1 MKKILGIIVL
11 SLLFSGCSS
20 LEVVNVNLDEIK
32 KIKKEDY
39 IIVAFESFHKSED
52 KHYKGVIDNYSQI
65 ENTITAYCKNKGKN
79 TFGTSHYRDMVTYT
93 YGNNIIATGQR
104 FWCAKNL
111 AEAGKL
117 YQKFLKKPDEYLSYN
132 QERFLKNSVKWLKNG
147 NSGKIEDELNDL
159 LYYSGLKPYG
169 TQFLNPMPAKSKNIK
184 KTKKTKSN
192 LVRE

>member
-1 MKKILGIIVL
+1 MKKLLGIVVL
-11 SLLFSGCSS
+11 VFLFSGCSS
-20 LEVVNVNLDEIK
+20 LEIVNVNLDEIK

-39 IIVAFESFHKSED
+39 IIVSFESFQKSED

-65 ENTITAYCKNKGKN
+65 ENTITTYCKNKGKN

-111 AEAGKL
+111 QEAQKL
-117 YQKFLKKPDEYLSYN
+117 YQKYLKKPDEYLSFN
-132 QERFLKNSVKWLKNG
+132 QEEFLKQSIKWLNNG
-147 NSGKIEDELNDL
+147 DTSKIANKIAGL
-159 LYYSGLKPYG
+159 LYSSKLKPYG
-169 TQFLNPMPAKSKNIK
+169 PQYTNPISVKSKNT
-184 KTKKTKSN
+184 KTN

>member
-1 MKKILGIIVL
+1 MKKLLGIVAL
-11 SLLFSGCSS
+11 GLLLFGCSS

-52 KHYKGVIDNYSQI
+52 KQYKGIIDSYSQI
-65 ENTITAYCKNKGKN
+65 ENIITAYCKNKGKN

-93 YGNNIIATGQR
+93 YGNNIKATGQR

-111 AEAGKL
+111 AEARKL
-117 YQKFLKKPDEYLSYN
+117 YQNFLKKPDEYLSYN
-132 QERFLKNSVKWLKNG
+132 QEKFLKNSVKWLKNG
-147 NSGKIEDELNDL
+147 NSGKIEEELNDL

-184 KTKKTKSN
+184 KTKKKNSN

>member
-1 MKKILGIIVL
+1 MKKLLGIVAL
-11 SLLFSGCSS
+11 GLLLFGCSS

-52 KHYKGVIDNYSQI
+52 KQYKGIIDSYSQI
-65 ENTITAYCKNKGKN
+65 ENIITAYCKNKGKN

-93 YGNNIIATGQR
+93 YGNNIKATGQR

-111 AEAGKL
+111 AEARKL

-132 QERFLKNSVKWLKNG
+132 QEKFLKNSVKWLKNG
-147 NSGKIEDELNDL
+147 NSGKIEEELNDL

-184 KTKKTKSN
+184 KTKKKNSN